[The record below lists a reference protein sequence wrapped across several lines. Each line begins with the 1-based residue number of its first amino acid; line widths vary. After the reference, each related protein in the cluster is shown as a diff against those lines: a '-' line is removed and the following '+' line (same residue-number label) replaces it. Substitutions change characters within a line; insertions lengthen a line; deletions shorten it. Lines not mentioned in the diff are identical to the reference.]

1 MTGWDGDGRK
11 EACTHADAQARSQR
25 IEGGRALPGRKHLRV
40 DDGPA
45 GLGGR
50 ARRLRRG
57 RWKLLRWAPGNKGG
71 ESETVLGAWIAARRN
86 RQAIVMA
93 TKVCGPM
100 GAGPNDAGLSRQH
113 IMHGV
118 EASLKRLQTDYI
130 DLYQAH
136 TSTSVTSRT
145 SASSRT
151 PRSAAAFCPASPP
164 STARAAGVQ
173 KAYMTER
180 GFAAWSYSSTPR
192 RARRSTKRARGE
204 RHDGSL
210 ASATVTHVTTATAPD
225 HSARVRLDAA
235 FPSAVADARSGG
247 DDRRQRGARPGRET
261 RRFRSRRPGR
271 PEAAGPA
278 CLARTRN
285 ADRSL
290 DSVRSI
296 RTAPPSIL
304 AHHLRGESTFAT
316 AYTSDT

>member
-1 MTGWDGDGRK
+1 
-11 EACTHADAQARSQR
+11 
-25 IEGGRALPGRKHLRV
+25 
-40 DDGPA
+40 
-45 GLGGR
+45 
-50 ARRLRRG
+50 
-57 RWKLLRWAPGNKGG
+57 
-71 ESETVLGAWIAARRN
+71 
-86 RQAIVMA
+86 
-93 TKVCGPM
+93 M
-100 GAGPNDAGLSRQH
+100 GAGQQGRRVGDGARRVDRRTPQPAGDR
-113 IMHGV
+113 HGHEGV
-118 EASLKRLQTDYI
+118 RPDRRRTERRRPLAPAHHARRRGLAEAAADRLHRP
-130 DLYQAH
+130 LPGAH
-136 TSTSVTSRT
+136 EYERELEPLCLEQNVGVIPY
-145 SASSRT
+145 